1 MEEFGAI
8 IFFLQKLRPTHDKL
22 LVDSN
27 KINIQSEGV
36 TTNHITVNCR
46 RSPFYLTS
54 VPVLFSFLFEILIDI

>member
-8 IFFLQKLRPTHDKL
+8 IFFLQELRPTHDKL
-22 LVDSN
+22 LFDSN

-46 RSPFYLTS
+46 RSQFLFKIS
-54 VPVLFSFLFEILIDI
+54 SILFSFLCEILIDI